1 MKMDKTYACV
11 PSLKVAFVGLGVMG
25 FPMAGHLKLAGHD
38 VCVYNR
44 TTAKAE
50 KWVETFGGRMAATP
64 AEAARGA
71 GIVFAC
77 VGNDDDLRSVV
88 LGETGAFAG
97 MEPGTV
103 FVDHTTASAAVA
115 RELETEGAKRGIAFI
130 DAPVSGG
137 QAGAEN
143 GCLTVLCG
151 GDEAAFRRWMTG

>member
-44 TTAKAE
+44 TTTKAE

-77 VGNDDDLRSVV
+77 VGNDDDL
-88 LGETGAFAG
+88 
-97 MEPGTV
+97 
-103 FVDHTTASAAVA
+103 
-115 RELETEGAKRGIAFI
+115 
-130 DAPVSGG
+130 
-137 QAGAEN
+137 
-143 GCLTVLCG
+143 
-151 GDEAAFRRWMTG
+151 

>member
-25 FPMAGHLKLAGHD
+25 FPMAGHLKLAGHG

-71 GIVFAC
+71 GIEQ
-77 VGNDDDLRSVV
+77 R
-88 LGETGAFAG
+88 GELPSSTPLSPAVRRAQRTGA
-97 MEPGTV
+97 
-103 FVDHTTASAAVA
+103 
-115 RELETEGAKRGIAFI
+115 
-130 DAPVSGG
+130 
-137 QAGAEN
+137 
-143 GCLTVLCG
+143 
-151 GDEAAFRRWMTG
+151 

>member
-115 RELETEGAKRGIAFI
+115 RELETE
-130 DAPVSGG
+130 
-137 QAGAEN
+137 
-143 GCLTVLCG
+143 T
-151 GDEAAFRRWMTG
+151 

>member
-88 LGETGAFAG
+88 LGETGGVCRHGAG
-97 MEPGTV
+97 DGLRRPYDGKRRRG
-103 FVDHTTASAAVA
+103 A
-115 RELETEGAKRGIAFI
+115 RA
-130 DAPVSGG
+130 
-137 QAGAEN
+137 
-143 GCLTVLCG
+143 
-151 GDEAAFRRWMTG
+151 

>member
-25 FPMAGHLKLAGHD
+25 FPMAGHLKLAGHN

-44 TTAKAE
+44 TTTKAE
-50 KWVETFGGRMAATP
+50 KWVEMFGGRMAVTP

-77 VGNDDDLRSVV
+77 VGNDDDLRGVV

-115 RELETEGAKRGIAFI
+115 RELEAEGANCLYRRTCLWR
-130 DAPVSGG
+130 SGG
-137 QAGAEN
+137 
-143 GCLTVLCG
+143 
-151 GDEAAFRRWMTG
+151 R